1 MLTMEIIDNTYN
13 SQHLIMSE
21 LKHEEYVILGQM
33 VIIHITYAIGA
44 LPLIRSGNTPN
55 LIEFHYK

>member
-1 MLTMEIIDNTYN
+1 
-13 SQHLIMSE
+13 MSE